1 MGAQTLHTSTLAP
14 GDVVAASSLG
24 NGLWY
29 RGQVISCD
37 PGEDSVLL
45 QYLDYG
51 HHHRVPLQF
60 VRPIVYASGTHLAVQ
75 IIQSASVF
83 SPELMEYPVCT
94 VPCCLAD
101 VAPTGATWDPAATKF
116 VQDCTKAGEQDRTT
130 AGEQLPLLAVV
141 SSYTETSNGKL
152 PSVTLTLTSE
162 VREWTGDCFTL
173 VIVMLYL
180 VLLQAHPI
188 NALLIEAGLATAQK
202 DLELGLQRSFG
213 DSLIHCEA

>member
-1 MGAQTLHTSTLAP
+1 MNELYAGAQTMHTSTLAP

-24 NGLWY
+24 NGQWY

-45 QYLDYG
+45 RYLDYG

-60 VRPIVYASGTHLAVQ
+60 VRPIVYASGAHLAVQ

-83 SPELMEYPVCT
+83 SSELMEYPVCT

-116 VQDCTKAGEQDRTT
+116 VQDRTK

-141 SSYTETSNGKL
+141 SSYAETSNGKL

-202 DLELGLQRSFG
+202 DLEHGIQSSFG
-213 DSLIHCEA
+213 DCEA